1 MPSQVDATWKMKPSR
16 RCSPSVRISRPI
28 SSCSRSTNS
37 VASSCASRSA
47 SPVRRKVAR
56 LRSVCASHAGRGML
70 PMLVV
75 VSGPSCIC
83 RDPILVDGK
92 PYHRRSRSSYRTNPF
107 ASGAIHF
114 ILAAISR
121 HLCNQQCRSERK
133 RKTMASNEPVTIP
146 ALQQMKRDGK
156 KSVGFVAWDYQIAR
170 IAERAG
176 ADFISVGDSVG
187 VNLWGHSNPLEVTMA
202 EILVCCKAV
211 RRGVTRALVSCDV
224 PFGPVQEGVDS
235 ALRAAIRLVKEGG
248 ADMVKLDAAAD
259 FPEAVKA
266 LTRAGIPVFAQ
277 FGLTPQTALKYGIP
291 YSAQN
296 SSGAE
301 ATAEAAAKLVEEAKM
316 LEDAGAVALDFTNSG
331 PIAGAAVVK
340 AVKIP
345 VIGGFG
351 GGPWLDGRVRMAHTA
366 IGYAEKWID
375 SKTDTYFNGAK
386 ATLAAFTALIDDAR
400 GGRQIKG

>member
-1 MPSQVDATWKMKPSR
+1 
-16 RCSPSVRISRPI
+16 
-28 SSCSRSTNS
+28 
-37 VASSCASRSA
+37 
-47 SPVRRKVAR
+47 
-56 LRSVCASHAGRGML
+56 
-70 PMLVV
+70 
-75 VSGPSCIC
+75 
-83 RDPILVDGK
+83 
-92 PYHRRSRSSYRTNPF
+92 
-107 ASGAIHF
+107 
-114 ILAAISR
+114 
-121 HLCNQQCRSERK
+121 
-133 RKTMASNEPVTIP
+133 MASTSDTQVTIP

-156 KSVGFVAWDYQIAR
+156 KSVGVVAWDYQIAR

-176 ADFISVGDSVG
+176 VDFVSVGDSVG
-187 VNLWGHSNPLEVTMA
+187 VNLWGHSNPLEVTLE

-211 RRGVTRALVSCDV
+211 RRGVSRALVSCDV
-224 PFGPVQEGVDS
+224 PFGPVQEGVDA

-248 ADMVKLDAAAD
+248 ADMVKVDAAAD

-296 SSGAE
+296 SSGAQ

-331 PIAGAAVVK
+331 PVAGAAVVK

-366 IGYAEKWID
+366 MGYAERWID

-400 GGRQIKG
+400 AGRQIKG